1 MEWSLQPGHWQG
13 WKRSVKVD
21 LFSELNDLAFSDA
34 SVEHRF
40 SAKTRPRFKIVLKI
54 AIEGP
59 YRLI

>member
-40 SAKTRPRFKIVLKI
+40 SAKTRPALK
-54 AIEGP
+54 
-59 YRLI
+59 LF